1 VTGPTAP
8 APPTS
13 YALDDALRAATAT
26 LAAAG
31 VASPRTD
38 AEALAA
44 LALGVERRGVV
55 AALASGAELTAAQA
69 DALAAAI
76 ERRRRREPLQHIT
89 GVAGFRY
96 LDIAVGPGVF
106 VPRPETELVAGAAI
120 AAAAAAGPRPVVV
133 DLCAGSG
140 AIALAVA
147 TELPAAEVH
156 AVEREAAAMAYARRN
171 ATATGADVRLVHADI
186 ADALAEL
193 DGSVDVVV
201 SNPPYVPEDERPIVA
216 AEVRYD
222 PPAALWGGADGLD
235 TIRTVCRV
243 AARLLRRG
251 SGVLVMEHADRHGA
265 AVPALLAG
273 AGDWTDIADHAD
285 LAGRPRY
292 VTARRRP

>member
-1 VTGPTAP
+1 VTGRTAP
-8 APPTS
+8 AP

-31 VASPRTD
+31 VASPRAD

-44 LALGVERRGVV
+44 LALGVERRGVA
-55 AALASGAELTAAQA
+55 AALARGAELTPAEA
-69 DALAAAI
+69 DALAAAV
-76 ERRRRREPLQHIT
+76 ERRRCREPLQHIT

-96 LDIAVGPGVF
+96 LDIAVGAGVF

-147 TELPAAEVH
+147 TELAGAEVH
-156 AVEREAAAMAYARRN
+156 AVEREATALAYARRN
-171 ATATGADVRLVHADI
+171 AAATRAEVRLLHADI
-186 ADALAEL
+186 ADALPEL

-201 SNPPYVPEDERPIVA
+201 SNPPYVPEDERTTVA

-235 TIRTVCRV
+235 TIRTVGRV

-251 SGVLVMEHADRHGA
+251 SGVLVMEHADRHGD

-273 AGDWTDIADHAD
+273 TGDWTDIADHAD